1 MNCAINIKTQ
11 AIILGAVIGLFGCVG
26 SFQKFSGQTVI
37 QVNDHSMTARE
48 FSILLAHNLKDLD
61 AITVKD
67 PGHLEF
73 IKKKILKDFIT
84 RGLTL
89 DYARSQNLVVE
100 EKTLDQEV
108 DQIRSSYPDDL
119 TFRREL
125 ALQNQSFSEWREAI
139 RFRLIEKLVFSKIN
153 EKTKPPS
160 DDELKAYYE
169 ERKDFFK
176 RKNRIF
182 IQQIV
187 LAEEGRAEF
196 IKNELKKRS
205 FEDLAKRYSITPE
218 GKSGGIVG
226 WIEAGTV
233 EYFDP
238 LFSKPIGQ
246 VHGPLKSPFGFHL
259 IRIEKKS
266 TSPILGFDEVKAV
279 LLRELLAKK
288 EQSNFIAW
296 LDSQARASRVL
307 KNIDLI
313 NSIQVSTRSEN

>member
-1 MNCAINIKTQ
+1 VNCAINIKTQ